1 MCLLLRLVVAT
12 IKALHLLCDCMLSSV
27 VGEDV
32 MCVRFKTRV
41 SLFTGRAT
49 VHLSN
54 RAEGSSVH
62 PYDFYCAAWM
72 GGNNPHIDI
81 QRLKGSPDGTGEAS
95 VVMKLLST
103 DSDMFQ
109 MGVYVFD
116 DEIGI
121 VRHLASGF
129 ESLGW
134 LGDALEE
141 ASSFG
146 ESKRSLL
153 LKDNYSKNQ
162 ALLHFCNDS
171 TDVKAF
177 KVLSQRLSP
186 SVLHNNE
193 EINRKVLALSFGVHN
208 WIEHSANVSS
218 RNGGQNFV
226 NPVCFTEAMGC
237 VINYPLLNLTYTSD
251 RHRAPLP
258 MLAYMGVSTMHYVGM
273 SMERLMKLNNA
284 DFISRFVLPL
294 CTSFTVCPKSS
305 VYSGDK
311 TMSAEGGLDCMTENF
326 AMVLS
331 AHLFIGL
338 KSRTLFT
345 DRFSGALAS
354 MSLEDLVTHFN
365 ALRDNPDP
373 NSKGH
378 PTIADDCETQTGLI
392 KSVEGS
398 IYHHYLMAVAK
409 HTNNVDVIGADVSCK
424 DDPAGHD
431 KALGHMMWE
440 ATRGMANLS
449 AVPLQDFLSLGQLL
463 GRYGRLRHNSVTGVS
478 PCAQIGLCIVSAKG
492 PKFSTTNSELNG
504 HACAVAQT
512 LSSEGEASY
521 TIGEGTSNMCMR
533 NPPLTCQKTA
543 TLPLTTGDKSF
554 DIMEA
559 LGIIAESMGDLTS
572 TCGVTRVGQFI
583 PSSFEGTDP
592 YVSCP
597 FYMAGF
603 FMGLEMNSCTPGV
616 IPLDTRRGV
625 GLVGSEAAGNPPP
638 GVSVQCPPV
647 FGAPVAALADETV
660 RALPINLAEAMGKEE
675 ALKFLGQVKTRND
688 QTYPPQILLEDVQK
702 LMAPW
707 GPLLAFD
714 GATAAK
720 FDPEHTWI
728 SSCAEAFDDAD
739 VLRTVYEYKR
749 RLADKFNAIQSKDA
763 GDDGVRMT
771 VRCHMLSAVSH
782 FHIPLPTKEKWTLSC
797 ARNMKVALGEL
808 PSLKRKTSV
817 ISTCFPRAIV

>member
-1 MCLLLRLVVAT
+1 
-12 IKALHLLCDCMLSSV
+12 MLSSV

-32 MCVRFKTRV
+32 MCVRFNARV

-54 RAEGSSVH
+54 KAEGSSVH

-72 GGNNPHIDI
+72 GGINPHIDI
-81 QRLKGSPDGTGEAS
+81 QRLKGSADGTGEAS
-95 VVMKLLST
+95 IVMKLQST
-103 DSDMFQ
+103 DSDMFKI
-109 MGVYVFD
+109 GVYVFD

-129 ESLGW
+129 ETLAW
-134 LGDALEE
+134 LGDALDE
-141 ASSFG
+141 ASTFG

-162 ALLHFCNDS
+162 ALLHFCNNS

-177 KVLSQRLSP
+177 RVFSQRLGP
-186 SVLHNNE
+186 SVLHSNE

-251 RHRAPLP
+251 RHRAQLP
-258 MLAYMGVSTMHYVGM
+258 MLAYMGISTMHCVGM
-273 SMERLMKLNNA
+273 SMERLMKLDDA
-284 DFISRFVLPL
+284 DYISRFVLPL
-294 CTSFTVCPKSS
+294 CTAFTVCPKSS

-311 TMSAEGGLDCMTENF
+311 TLSAEGGLDCMTENF

-338 KSRTLFT
+338 KSRSLFT
-345 DRFSGALAS
+345 DRFSGALAG
-354 MSLEDLVTHFN
+354 MSLDELVTHFN
-365 ALRDNPDP
+365 ALHANPDS

-378 PTIADDCETQTGLI
+378 PIIADDCETQTGMI
-392 KSVEGS
+392 KSFEGS
-398 IYHHYLMAVAK
+398 IYQHYLKAVAEHDK
-409 HTNNVDVIGADVSCK
+409 RLIGAAVSST
-424 DDPAGHD
+424 DNSAAHD
-431 KALGHMMWE
+431 IILGQMLWDS
-440 ATRGMANLS
+440 TRGMANMS
-449 AVPLQDFLSLGQLL
+449 AVPLHDFMSLGKLL
-463 GRYGRLRHNSVTGVS
+463 GRYGRLRHNAVNGVS
-478 PCAQIGLCIVSAKG
+478 PCAQLGLCIVSAKG

-512 LSSEGEASY
+512 LSVGGGASY

-533 NPPLTCQKTA
+533 NPPLSCQKNA
-543 TLPLTTGDKSF
+543 TLPLTTGDRSF

-559 LGIIAESMGDLTS
+559 LGIVAESLGDLTS

-616 IPLDTRRGV
+616 IPLDTRQGAGV
-625 GLVGSEAAGNPPP
+625 VGSEVAGSPPS
-638 GVSVQCPPV
+638 GVSVKAPPV
-647 FGAPVAALADETV
+647 FGAPVAALADDTV
-660 RALPINLAEAMGKEE
+660 RALPINLEEAMGKEE
-675 ALKFLGQVKTRND
+675 ALKFLGEVKARND
-688 QTYPPQILLEDVQK
+688 ETYPPGLLLEDAQK
-702 LMAPW
+702 LMGLW
-707 GPLLAFD
+707 GPQLAFD
-714 GATAAK
+714 GAAAAK
-720 FDPEHTWI
+720 FDPERTWI
-728 SSCAEAFDDAD
+728 STCAEAFDDAD
-739 VLRTVYEYKR
+739 VLRTVCEYKR
-749 RLADKFNAIQSKDA
+749 RLAEKFNSIQSKDA

-771 VRCHMLSAVSH
+771 VRCHMLSAVCH
-782 FHIPLPTKEKWTLSC
+782 FHIPLPTKEKWALSC
-797 ARNMKVALGEL
+797 ARNMKVALGDM
-808 PSLKRKTSV
+808 PSLKKRTTVLSACCQRV
-817 ISTCFPRAIV
+817 IA